1 MEEELV
7 MNTEPV
13 AEEQPQEQPQETE
26 VEIPVDSDGSV
37 SLDSIL
43 NANAEGT
50 ETEQP
55 AEQEETEQQDE
66 TPDFEVRTRENKA
79 LRGRYNEDVRKGVQA
94 QLQELRAEWAAETKQ
109 MIADAVAP
117 FREAQ
122 IESEAQKLVASRQV
136 ANIELAREVARMR
149 QGLPP
154 QAQEQPQ
161 QAQPQTQTPLRDER
175 GRFVQNQSDP
185 VAARAK
191 ELSQQAAEIQRTY
204 GIDVMAAFRENETV
218 RQNVGNGKW
227 DFKDAA
233 IYLSANRQT
242 KKPTAPPAV
251 RSANGDRTSAHLTD
265 RDMDA
270 IDRAIAKGQKVRL
283 Y

>member
-13 AEEQPQEQPQETE
+13 AEERPQEQPQETE

-66 TPDFEVRTRENKA
+66 TPDFAVRTRENKA

-136 ANIELAREVARMR
+136 ANIELAREVARLR

-161 QAQPQTQTPLRDER
+161 QAQPQTPPRDER
-175 GRFVQNQSDP
+175 GRFVQNAPQDP
-185 VAARAK
+185 VASRAR

-204 GIDVMAAFRENETV
+204 GIDVMAAFREDDTV
-218 RQNVGNGKW
+218 RQNVGSGKW

-233 IYLSANRQT
+233 LYLGSAKKN
-242 KKPTAPPAV
+242 KPTAPPAV
-251 RSANGDRTSAHLTD
+251 RSTNGTRQGGRLTD

>member
-1 MEEELV
+1 MEEEVL
-7 MNTEPV
+7 MNQETAAV
-13 AEEQPQEQPQETE
+13 EQPQEQTQAAPEPQA
-26 VEIPVDSDGSV
+26 DADGSV
-37 SLDSIL
+37 SLESIL
-43 NANAEGT
+43 SVPAEGS
-50 ETEQP
+50 EEQP
-55 AEQEETEQQDE
+55 AAQEEQPQQNEDG
-66 TPDFEVRTRENKA
+66 TDYSVRTQENKA

-109 MIADAVAP
+109 MIAEAVAP

-122 IESEAQKLVASRQV
+122 IESEAQRLVASRQV
-136 ANIELAREVARMR
+136 ANIELAREVARLR
-149 QGLPP
+149 QGLPA

-161 QAQPQTQTPLRDER
+161 QAQAQTPPRDER
-175 GRFVQNQSDP
+175 GRFTQNQDP

-204 GIDVMAAFRENETV
+204 GIDVMAAFREDDTV
-218 RQNVGNGKW
+218 RQNVGSGKW

-233 IYLSANRQT
+233 LYLGSAKKN
-242 KKPTAPPAV
+242 KPTAPPAV
-251 RSANGDRTSAHLTD
+251 RSTNGTRQGGRLTD

>member
-1 MEEELV
+1 MEEEV
-7 MNTEPV
+7 MLNQETAAV
-13 AEEQPQEQPQETE
+13 EQPQEQTQAAPEPQA
-26 VEIPVDSDGSV
+26 DADGSI
-37 SLDSIL
+37 SLESIL
-43 NANAEGT
+43 SVPAEGS
-50 ETEQP
+50 EEQP
-55 AEQEETEQQDE
+55 AAQEEQPQQNEDS
-66 TPDFEVRTRENKA
+66 TDYSVRTQENKA

-136 ANIELAREVARMR
+136 ANIELAREVARLR

-161 QAQPQTQTPLRDER
+161 QAQPQTPPRDER
-175 GRFVQNQSDP
+175 GRFTQNQDP

-204 GIDVMAAFRENETV
+204 GIDVMAAFREDDTV
-218 RQNVGNGKW
+218 RQNVGSGKW

-233 IYLSANRQT
+233 LYLGSAKKN
-242 KKPTAPPAV
+242 KPTAPPAV
-251 RSANGDRTSAHLTD
+251 RSTNVNGVGGHLTE

-270 IDRAIAKGQKVRL
+270 IDRAIASGKKVRL

>member
-1 MEEELV
+1 MEEEVLLNQETAAV
-7 MNTEPV
+7 
-13 AEEQPQEQPQETE
+13 EQPQEQTQAVSEPQA
-26 VEIPVDSDGSV
+26 DADGSV
-37 SLDSIL
+37 SLESIL
-43 NANAEGT
+43 TAPAEGSQ
-50 ETEQP
+50 EQP
-55 AEQEETEQQDE
+55 AEPEEQPQQNEDA
-66 TPDFEVRTRENKA
+66 TDYTVRTQENKA

-136 ANIELAREVARMR
+136 ANIELAREVARLR

-161 QAQPQTQTPLRDER
+161 QAQPQTPPRDER
-175 GRFVQNQSDP
+175 GRFTQNQDP

-204 GIDVMAAFRENETV
+204 GIDVMAAFREDDTV
-218 RQNVGNGKW
+218 RQNVGSGKW

-233 IYLSANRQT
+233 LYLGSAKKN
-242 KKPTAPPAV
+242 KPTAPPAV
-251 RSANGDRTSAHLTD
+251 RATNVNGVGGRLTD

-270 IDRAIAKGQKVRL
+270 IDRAIASGKKVRL

>member
-1 MEEELV
+1 MEEEV
-7 MNTEPV
+7 MLNQETAAV
-13 AEEQPQEQPQETE
+13 EQPQEQTQAAPEPQA
-26 VEIPVDSDGSV
+26 DADGSI
-37 SLDSIL
+37 SLESIL
-43 NANAEGT
+43 SVPAEGS
-50 ETEQP
+50 EEQP
-55 AEQEETEQQDE
+55 AAQEEQPQQNEDS
-66 TPDFEVRTRENKA
+66 TDYSVRTQENKA

-136 ANIELAREVARMR
+136 ANIELAREVARLR
-149 QGLPP
+149 QGLPA

-161 QAQPQTQTPLRDER
+161 QAQPQTPPRDER
-175 GRFVQNQSDP
+175 GRFTQNQDP

-204 GIDVMAAFRENETV
+204 GIDVMAAFREDDTV
-218 RQNVGNGKW
+218 RQNVGSGKW

-233 IYLSANRQT
+233 LYLGSAKKN
-242 KKPTAPPAV
+242 KPTAPPAV
-251 RSANGDRTSAHLTD
+251 RSSNGTRQGGRLTD